1 MSNAIANWVRLL
13 KQVELPAF
21 ARSLE
26 ALAALAAELENLR
39 PDPVVDAVLAD
50 PLLTLRVILGANR
63 RQSAHTAQE
72 VTTIRHAL
80 MMSGTAPFF
89 AQFQNLPT
97 VEARLSGHDPALR
110 RLQEIVHRA
119 HHATL
124 LARDIASLRQDRDP
138 EEAAVAAALVELPE
152 LLLCVAAPDIAT
164 KLEDAERTRQAAE
177 AERHVL
183 GTTLAE
189 LQQPL
194 AEALGLP
201 ELLRALT
208 DISQSER
215 PRVHTVHLAGRV
227 ARHFQHGAAPETL
240 DEDLRAT
247 AEWLHLPL
255 EDLNQSVHLNAK
267 IAAKLAPPPAP
278 DETAIHTERV
288 DATVRDINAHLNGTL
303 DLHQMVML
311 ALTGLHEGAGLRR
324 VLFALRTPD
333 GTRLRARLWLGIEPG
348 TPLSDMNLALA
359 PPHLFTRLLER
370 PAALWYRVG
379 HNAATDQLLTTSLQ
393 AVTGVGPFFVMSLFV
408 HDKPVGLVLADQAG
422 AALDEKRYEI
432 FKQLCQRTAEG
443 LAHLAAT
450 AA

>member
-1 MSNAIANWVRLL
+1 MSIAIANWVRLL

-21 ARSLE
+21 TRSLE
-26 ALAALAAELENLR
+26 ALAALSADLENLR
-39 PDPVVDAVLAD
+39 PDPVVDTILAD

-89 AQFQNLPT
+89 AQFAKLPT
-97 VEARLSGHDPALR
+97 VEARLAGHDLALR
-110 RLQEIVHRA
+110 RLQDVVHRA

-124 LARDIASLRQDRDP
+124 LARDIAALRQDRDP
-138 EEAAVAAALVELPE
+138 EETGVAAALVEFPE
-152 LLLCVAAPDIAT
+152 LLLCVAVPDIAS
-164 KLEDAERTRQAAE
+164 KLADAERTHHADD

-194 AEALGLP
+194 AEALQLP
-201 ELLRALT
+201 ELLRALI
-208 DISQSER
+208 DMSQGDR
-215 PRVHTVHLAGRV
+215 PRVHTVQLAGRV
-227 ARHFQHGAAPETL
+227 ARHFQHGAEPETL

-255 EDLNQSVHLNAK
+255 DDLHQSVHLNAE
-267 IAAKLAPPPAP
+267 IAAKSAPPPTP
-278 DETAIHTERV
+278 EETAIHAERI
-288 DATVRDINAHLNGTL
+288 DAAVHDINAHLDGTL

-333 GTRLRARLWLGIEPG
+333 GAHLRARLWLGIEPG
-348 TPLSDMNLALA
+348 TPLSDMSLTLAS
-359 PPHLFTRLLER
+359 PHLFTRLLER
-370 PAALWYRVG
+370 PAALWYRAG
-379 HNAATDQLLTTSLQ
+379 HNAATDQLLTSALQ
-393 AVTGVGPFFVMSLFV
+393 NVTGAGPFFAMSLFV
-408 HDKPVGLVLADQAG
+408 HNQPVGLVFADQAG
-422 AALDEKRYEI
+422 AALDEKRYDI

-443 LAHLAAT
+443 LAHLAT